1 MAGLTSFF
9 KAIKWLWDHGDQ
21 FVPLLETLPQILHAA
36 GEGMEL
42 AGQGAINASRLLKGG
57 GGVPANA
64 RQAVESAAD
73 AVDSCYEQVLL
84 VKGFIKSAG
93 DEIDKVKV
101 PTVEPTFVNVLGNQ
115 VVSGLTFGSSSLFGL
130 VADALQDGA
139 TKLNLAAQQLQTQ
152 ATQLHDL
159 SDTLNDAGTDLG
171 TLGTRLKQSGQ
182 TLQQVTGG

>member
-21 FVPLLETLPQILHAA
+21 FAPLLETLPQILRAT

-42 AGQGAINASRLLKGG
+42 AGQGAIDAGQLLKGG
-57 GGVPANA
+57 GGVPFNA
-64 RQAVESAAD
+64 RQAVEAAAD
-73 AVDSCYEQVLL
+73 AVDSCYQQVLL

-101 PTVEPTFVNVLGNQ
+101 PTVEPTFVTVLGTQ
-115 VVSGLTFGSSSLFGL
+115 VVSGLTFGNASLFGP

-139 TKLNLAAQQLQTQ
+139 GKLNLAAQQLQTQ
-152 ATQLHDL
+152 ATQLHNL
-159 SDTLNDAGTDLG
+159 SDILNDAGADLG